1 MLVSMPKPKTTICN
15 RGITNEKKSVEG
27 SRRTC
32 SVSLKN
38 TARKPRKTLDT
49 NALHLA
55 LVLVGEF
62 DENVFQAGS
71 QRTDFG
77 NGDAVFEELL
87 AQIVQVEMV
96 FDQRMNG
103 LAKNGGTAN
112 ARNLPGESQSAR
124 DFGSGDF
131 DALGALRLH
140 VGQFAQ

>member
-62 DENVFQAGS
+62 DE
-71 QRTDFG
+71 
-77 NGDAVFEELL
+77 
-87 AQIVQVEMV
+87 IV